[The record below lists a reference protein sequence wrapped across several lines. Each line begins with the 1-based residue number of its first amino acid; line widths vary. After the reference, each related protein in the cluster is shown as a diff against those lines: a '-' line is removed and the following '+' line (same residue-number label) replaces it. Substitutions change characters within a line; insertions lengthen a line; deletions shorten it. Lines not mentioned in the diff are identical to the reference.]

1 MRYATCR
8 FPAISQNG
16 KGEYM
21 SRSLAEYYGRLVE
34 VLQEG
39 AFVSLIRYNDLGME
53 ITEYVENSELD
64 SLRTED
70 EE

>member
-1 MRYATCR
+1 M
-8 FPAISQNG
+8 P
-16 KGEYM
+16 
-21 SRSLAEYYGRLVE
+21 RSLAEYYGRLVE